1 MIEDNKGIE
10 NKFRKLEDFELL
22 ETAID
27 SYILEIESLAET
39 LPLVISLI
47 AMKQRDETNKMKK
60 FIKSNTKENDTG
72 EKQFKIPIN
81 QFNQFNRLDTDCNI
95 ASAAMNILPRT
106 FVVALV
112 SQYDAYL
119 GNLYRA
125 LFNIKPQLAYSLEK
139 EFSFQEILK
148 YKDIDKLIYEVIE
161 KDIENLLRASHFEQL
176 KVLER
181 KISKSIGKEFTL
193 TTNLPILSTF
203 IEVAERRNLF
213 VHCNGLV
220 SQQYIENCKK
230 HKVINIENVNISDE
244 LIVDPIYFE
253 NAYKSYLEIGVKL
266 NQVLWRKFLPSR
278 LIEADKNL
286 NNIAYDLLYNGYYD
300 MAQILLNF
308 ATEEISKYGNQEMRK
323 IFVINKALAFYL
335 SNDKITANNIIDAED
350 FSIGNEFK
358 LAVCVLKENFEEAKK
373 IMIKIGPKD
382 ELIGQ
387 EEYQEWPL
395 FKVFRETDIFKETFR
410 ILFKEDFIIRE
421 APKKAFHSFLETI
434 RSKKKD

>member
-1 MIEDNKGIE
+1 
-10 NKFRKLEDFELL
+10 
-22 ETAID
+22 
-27 SYILEIESLAET
+27 
-39 LPLVISLI
+39 
-47 AMKQRDETNKMKK
+47 
-60 FIKSNTKENDTG
+60 
-72 EKQFKIPIN
+72 
-81 QFNQFNRLDTDCNI
+81 
-95 ASAAMNILPRT
+95 MNILPRT

-253 NAYKSYLEIGVKL
+253 NAYKAYLEIGVKL

-410 ILFKEDFIIRE
+410 IIFKEDFIIRE